1 VIAAKYLQYMGIFV
15 CKILSKGGMLIR
27 QKTIV
32 FIEENKSSIGKQIYV
47 FG

>member
-1 VIAAKYLQYMGIFV
+1 VIAAKYLQYMVIFV

-32 FIEENKSSIGKQIYV
+32 FIEAYQQYSVGSRLAL
-47 FG
+47 